1 MNALNGAL
9 KGGLNGA
16 LGYTRL
22 DLRRTLRD
30 RGALFFIVVLPV
42 FMYLVFGVGGDESV
56 GSGNVAMY
64 VTISMAA
71 YGAVTATTS
80 IAGQA
85 AQEQQ
90 LGWGRLL
97 ALTPMRPV
105 SFLLVKAAVAMSVAA
120 VPVLLIYLVGA
131 FTGARAPWQDW
142 LASGVLVWLFSGVF
156 VLYGLAVCL
165 IFRGPNAVAVAS
177 GAVVLLAF
185 LGNVFI
191 PLEGTMLAIARFT
204 PLYGYA
210 ALARYPLTDGWT
222 PDDSYDPLWL
232 PVVNVAV
239 WTVVF
244 TLLALWGLRRSR
256 SRV

>member
-1 MNALNGAL
+1 MNAFSSV
-9 KGGLNGA
+9 

-30 RGALFFIVVLPV
+30 RASLFFIVVLPV
-42 FMYLVFGVGGDESV
+42 FMYLVFGVGGDEPV

-90 LGWGRLL
+90 LGWGRLM
-97 ALTPMRPV
+97 ALTPLRPIA
-105 SFLLVKAAVAMSVAA
+105 FLLVKAAVAMSVAA

-131 FTGARAPWQDW
+131 FTGAEAPWQDW
-142 LASGVLVWLFSGVF
+142 LASGLLVWLCSAVF
-156 VLYGLAVCL
+156 VLYGLAVCQL
-165 IFRGPNAVAVAS
+165 FRGPNAVAVAS

-191 PLEGTMLAIARFT
+191 PLQGTMLAIARFT

-210 ALARYPLTDGWT
+210 ALARFPLTDGWT

-232 PVVNVAV
+232 PLLNVAV

-244 TLLALWGLRRSR
+244 TLLALWGLRRGR